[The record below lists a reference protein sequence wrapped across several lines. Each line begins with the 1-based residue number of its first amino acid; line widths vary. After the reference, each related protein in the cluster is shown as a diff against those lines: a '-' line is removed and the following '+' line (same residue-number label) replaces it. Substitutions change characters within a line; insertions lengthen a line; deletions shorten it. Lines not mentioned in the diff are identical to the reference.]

1 MNAKNFNKREENGE
15 GGAIQSIL
23 SVFSFSKKDE
33 AAAKP
38 AEPSKTDEAAK
49 PGTSGIQKQKSKTVD
64 EDEDE
69 DEGDEDEDD
78 EEYVNEE
85 GVEGLTN
92 QQVKGLRELLADEKK
107 KVNNSQSKQL
117 SVDER
122 KDRSDSKASSG
133 SRKTQEPAP
142 DHVMGLKE
150 LMAAEREEI
159 HKRKS
164 DASSVSQTGAKLQP
178 LKKDV

>member
-1 MNAKNFNKREENGE
+1 M
-15 GGAIQSIL
+15 
-23 SVFSFSKKDE
+23 FSFGGKKDE
-33 AAAKP
+33 AAAAAKP
-38 AEPSKTDEAAK
+38 AESNKTDEAAK
-49 PGTSGIQKQKSKTVD
+49 PGTSGIQKQKSKPGD

-69 DEGDEDEDD
+69 NEEDEDDED

-133 SRKTQEPAP
+133 SRKTPGGGQEPAP